1 MVGLTL
7 QDLFNQVIDDL
18 AVIFREAGYETS
30 DVVSTPHRERG
41 QLECGNPPFGALLQG
56 GHVPCGQ
63 IKAHH
68 LVEVCRSLLWSEPQV
83 RGSHFDEFA
92 ARP

>member
-1 MVGLTL
+1 VTALQRGALSRSRIDVPSRKLRTCGLTL
-7 QDLFNQVIDDL
+7 QDLFNQVIDDV
-18 AVIFREAGYETS
+18 AVISREAGNETS

-63 IKAHH
+63 IKAQSP
-68 LVEVCRSLLWSEPQV
+68 R
-83 RGSHFDEFA
+83 
-92 ARP
+92 